1 MSATQHTR
9 LRVAK
14 ARQWWYLFAMHT
26 ESVNGVPLGAEEDP
40 SAPFGTVAIIGV
52 GLIGGSL
59 GMALKQRGLARRIIG
74 IGRDPARLDK
84 AARLGAIDTGSTD
97 LAEGVTDADIVIV
110 CTTIGH
116 ILDTLPQTLRLARPD
131 AVVTDVGSTKS
142 AIVQRAEGAPRFV
155 GGHPMAGSEQTGV
168 EAAAPTL
175 FQEATWALTPT
186 ERTDPQAAAV
196 VRRLAQS
203 VGAATLLTTPD
214 AHDAMVAVT
223 SHLPH
228 VLASALMRQAA
239 GVRATLPDVARL
251 SAGSFA
257 DGTRVAA
264 ASPEIWRDVC
274 LSNQQAVLRALHDF
288 RGQLGALE
296 AAVAAQDAGAIEAFF
311 AAGRAAKREWNAR

>member
-1 MSATQHTR
+1 MQT
-9 LRVAK
+9 
-14 ARQWWYLFAMHT
+14 
-26 ESVNGVPLGAEEDP
+26 NGPNNAHPDTGEDP
-40 SAPFGTVAIIGV
+40 AAPFGTVAIVGV

-59 GMALKQRGLARRIIG
+59 GMALKRRGLAQRLVG

-84 AARLGAIDTGSTD
+84 AVRLGAIDSGVTE
-97 LAEGVTDADIVIV
+97 LAEGVREAHIVIL

-116 ILDTLPQTLRLARPD
+116 ILETLPRTLRLAKSD
-131 AVVTDVGSTKS
+131 AIITDVGSTKS
-142 AIVQRAEGAPRFV
+142 AIVQAAQGAARFV

-168 EAAAPTL
+168 EAATPLL

-186 ERTDPQAAAV
+186 EQTDPHAV
-196 VRRLAQS
+196 AIVRGLAQS

-239 GVRATLPDVARL
+239 EVRATLPDVARL

-264 ASPEIWRDVC
+264 SSPEIWRDVC
-274 LSNQQAVLRALHDF
+274 LSNREAVLRALRAF
-288 RGQLGALE
+288 RAQMDTLE
-296 AAVAAQDAGAIEAFF
+296 AAVVAQDAGEIEAFF
-311 AAGRAAKREWNAR
+311 AGGRAAKGEWNAQ